1 MNHIELIKDI
11 DLKEPTDLQT
21 DKVVSELYRGAFRRI
36 VEVRLQNGAVLS
48 RHKADVPITVLCL
61 SGSGIFT
68 AGTDLEDS
76 QDLRAGTLITLE
88 AGVEHEVTAA
98 PSLHIIVTKF
108 MRS

>member
-1 MNHIELIKDI
+1 MKHIGLIKEL
-11 DLKEPTDLQT
+11 DLNAAPTVESDKE
-21 DKVVSELYRGAFRRI
+21 VSELYRGPFRRM

-61 SGSGIFT
+61 SGSGTFT

-88 AGVEHEVTAA
+88 AGIEHEVTAG

-108 MRS
+108 TGS